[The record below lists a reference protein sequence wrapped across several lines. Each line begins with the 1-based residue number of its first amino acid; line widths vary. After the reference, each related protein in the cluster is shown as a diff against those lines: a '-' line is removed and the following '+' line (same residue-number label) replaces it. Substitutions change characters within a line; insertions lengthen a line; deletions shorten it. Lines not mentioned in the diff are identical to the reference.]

1 MRELVF
7 LKLGG
12 SLITDKARP
21 YTARADKLEQLAQEM
36 RAALQR
42 QPALRLVLGHGSGS
56 FGHYAVKQHLQG
68 RARSEHGRGAAEV
81 WYRASQLN
89 RLVMEAL
96 HGAGLPAIAFPPS
109 ASVSASNGAIASWNL
124 RPLQSAL
131 QAGLLPVIYGDI
143 VFDAQS
149 ETAILSTED
158 LLCYL
163 ARSLQPQRIL
173 LAGLEPGVW
182 ADFPARRRR
191 VARVD
196 RATYPSLAEKLH
208 GAQATDVTG
217 GMKSKVEK
225 MLALASEVPG
235 LSIWIFSGEERGNVH
250 RALCG
255 ESLGTRITG

>member
-1 MRELVF
+1 MSELVF

-21 YTARADKLEQLAQEM
+21 YTARQDKLEQLAQEI
-36 RAALQR
+36 RAARQR

-56 FGHYAVKQHLQG
+56 FGHYAVTQHLQG
-68 RARSEHGRGAAEV
+68 RARSDPERGAAEV

-89 RLVMEAL
+89 RLVMDAL

-109 ASVSASNGAIASWNL
+109 ASVSASEGTIASWDLQPL
-124 RPLQSAL
+124 RAAL
-131 QAGLLPVIYGDI
+131 QARLMPVIYGDI
-143 VFDAQS
+143 VFDVRTG
-149 ETAILSTED
+149 TAILSTED

-163 ARSLQPQRIL
+163 ARHLQPQRIL

-191 VARVD
+191 VEKVD
-196 RATYPSLAEKLH
+196 RAVYASLAETLR
-208 GAQATDVTG
+208 GSQATDVTG

-225 MLALASEVPG
+225 MLALASEIPA
-235 LSIWIFSGEERGNVH
+235 LAIWIFSGEERGNVD
-250 RALCG
+250 RALRG
-255 ESLGTRITG
+255 EPLGTRITG